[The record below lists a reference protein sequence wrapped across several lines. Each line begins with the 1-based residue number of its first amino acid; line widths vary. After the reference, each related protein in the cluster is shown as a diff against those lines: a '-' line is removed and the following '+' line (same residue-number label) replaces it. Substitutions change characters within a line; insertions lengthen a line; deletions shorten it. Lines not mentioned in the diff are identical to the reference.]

1 MSGKTITDDDAPLLD
16 RVRENPGP
24 ALRWVAVLAVLVALQ
39 AGALFGAMMEL
50 PPWDTVADRLFG
62 LPLLALLEPVGA
74 ALASV
79 GDRLAEIPTL
89 LSRDVVSNSGHRV
102 AGGQQFVTEVAGF
115 RIEFWQWD
123 GTFLGLPAA
132 IAWAVRVVLIYLYA
146 FVCMAWL
153 WKGYLV
159 FREHYRY
166 ADWTPA
172 DDVIDRM
179 RTHRWGQF
187 GFVII
192 TMFVVMAIFAPALG
206 PTTVEENIKEPYSY
220 EVEYLDQ
227 ESGEV
232 RSTLVGNANLG
243 SRSRGGGGG
252 ENYGVGSYDDYD
264 RFHPF
269 GTLPNGKDLFTFIAA
284 GSRVSLFIGLVA
296 IGISSAIAFSLA
308 MATAYYKGA
317 ADLGAVLLSDS
328 IQAMPRL
335 LVLIGAAVILQGTW
349 IAEIYNGG
357 LLLAL
362 LFGSWGWPALW
373 RAVRGPSFQVVE
385 REWIDAAK
393 SYGQSPRRIM
403 QKHMAPYVVGYLLIY
418 ASMSLGGII
427 IGTSA
432 LSFLGLG
439 ITPPTPEWGRAISLG
454 QSYVAS
460 DSWHISIIP
469 GILIVIVVTAFNAL
483 GDGIRDA
490 IDPQSDTGGASGES
504 AAAGGGA

>member
-1 MSGKTITDDDAPLLD
+1 MSEHTTETADVSLRD
-16 RVRENPGP
+16 RVKQNPSP
-24 ALRWVAVLAVLVALQ
+24 ALRWCAVAAVLLLVQ

-50 PPWDTVADRLFG
+50 PPWEALADRLFG
-62 LPLLALLEPVGA
+62 LPLVALLEPA
-74 ALASV
+74 AAAVAGV

-89 LSRDVVSNSGHRV
+89 LSRELIPNRGHRV
-102 AGGQQFVTEVAGF
+102 PGGPTFDTTVAGF
-115 RIEFWQWD
+115 RIVAWQWK

-132 IAWAVRVVLIYLYA
+132 VAWAIRVVAVYLYA
-146 FVCMAWL
+146 FVWLAWL

-166 ADWTPA
+166 ANWTPT

-187 GFVII
+187 GFIVITLFI
-192 TMFVVMAIFAPALG
+192 VMAMFAPALG
-206 PTTVEENIKEPYSY
+206 PTTVEENIKYPYNY
-220 EVEYLDQ
+220 ETEYLDK
-227 ESGEV
+227 ETGEV
-232 RSTLVGNANLG
+232 ESTLVGNANLG
-243 SRSRGGGGG
+243 SRSRGSGS
-252 ENYGVGSYDDYD
+252 ENYGIGSYDNYD

-269 GTLPNGKDLFTFIAA
+269 GTLRNGKDMFTFIASGA
-284 GSRVSLFIGLVA
+284 RASLFIGLVA

-308 MATAYYKGA
+308 LVTAFYKGTV
-317 ADLGAVLLSDS
+317 DLTAVLVSDS
-328 IQAMPRL
+328 VQAMPRL
-335 LVLIGAAVILQGTW
+335 LVLIAAAVILEGTW
-349 IAEIYNGG
+349 IDNIYNGG

-362 LFGSWGWPALW
+362 LFGAWGWPGLW

-393 SYGQSPRRIM
+393 SYGQTPHRIM
-403 QKHMAPYVVGYLLIY
+403 RKHMAPYVVGYLLIY
-418 ASMSLGGII
+418 ASMNLGGII

-439 ITPPTPEWGRAISLG
+439 VTAPTPEWGRAIDMG
-454 QSYVAS
+454 QEYVATQ
-460 DSWHISIIP
+460 SWHMSIIP
-469 GILIVIVVTAFNAL
+469 GVLIVIVVTGFNAL